1 MGGDK
6 MKLSEPLL
14 AEKIIAVAAEGDQ
27 EEEEEE
33 EEGQEHLD
41 WLGRPIS
48 PSLCSSYDGWPTA
61 AFLLGSHCLQSVA
74 ISGCTVNLVI
84 FLVKKMQ
91 QSNASAANVITN
103 WIGTTFLT
111 SILGGA
117 SGDAYW
123 GCLWTSVFCQVLF
136 VVVNMLHCRNSA
148 NISSC
153 TALYTMGV
161 GTASLAPNAVSLG
174 ADQFD
179 SPKQTSTFISMSI
192 AASSMGFMFSTSII
206 SYIENEERW
215 RLGFWLSAG
224 SGILSLIMLLAGTPL
239 MRQHKAGENP
249 FASIAQVLYAA
260 IRSHKRSK
268 FTFQNRREATFVPE
282 PTASGELNNC
292 LQSSNSGQHR
302 HIGKAELLSRQ
313 ATASK
318 KHRECTIEQ
327 VKTVKTIIRL
337 LPFWVCGILV
347 ASVLVQKGTLFVLQ
361 GDTMEKQTWG
371 GMKFPPAS
379 MGLFRLAMVV
389 MGAPAYT
396 MLVEPCANRYT
407 REKLSIGR
415 MGAGLVVAI
424 AMFCVAAVVEAR
436 RLRIAHLRGADDKM
450 EVPMSIFWLA
460 LQYMLE
466 GLTTVLYTCGHMEF
480 SYMYAPQGMRS
491 LATAISLSGYALG
504 NYLSS
509 FLVASFTSWITR
521 DSNEGHLDYFYWLL
535 AALLLLDLLL
545 FVAAAKW
552 VLSSSETLCLQGHP
566 ESHAPNGVA

>member
-1 MGGDK
+1 
-6 MKLSEPLL
+6 
-14 AEKIIAVAAEGDQ
+14 
-27 EEEEEE
+27 
-33 EEGQEHLD
+33 
-41 WLGRPIS
+41 
-48 PSLCSSYDGWPTA
+48 
-61 AFLLGSHCLQSVA
+61 
-74 ISGCTVNLVI
+74 
-84 FLVKKMQ
+84 MQ

-123 GCLWTSVFCQVLF
+123 GRLWTSIFCQVLF
-136 VVVNMLHCRNSA
+136 VAGLVMFTVMGTIISAKTLPTSLHV
-148 NISSC
+148 ILLY

-268 FTFQNRREATFVPE
+268 VNFPKPSRSNFCPRANGIR
-282 PTASGELNNC
+282 C
-292 LQSSNSGQHR
+292 LD
-302 HIGKAELLSRQ
+302 K

-318 KHRECTIEQ
+318 KHRECTIKQ
-327 VKTVKTIIRL
+327 VKTVKTIVRL

-379 MGLFRLAMVV
+379 MGLFSLAMVV
-389 MGAPAYT
+389 VGAPVYT
-396 MLVEPCANRYT
+396 MLVEPCAKRYT

-436 RLRIAHLRGADDKM
+436 RLQIAHLRGADDKM

-460 LQYMLE
+460 PQYMLE
-466 GLTTVLYTCGHMEF
+466 GLTTALYTCGHMEF
-480 SYMYAPQGMRS
+480 NYMYAPQGMRS
-491 LATAISLSGYALG
+491 LATAISLSGFALG

-521 DSNEGHLDYFYWLL
+521 DLNEGHLDYFYWLL
-535 AALLLLDLLL
+535 AALLLLDLLI

-552 VLSSSETLCLQGHP
+552 VLSSSETRCLQGHP
-566 ESHAPNGVA
+566 ESQRRCRRVNKNDERCERALRI